1 LIFRER
7 DPYAFSM
14 SRWISIDY
22 ETGFARM
29 ETTTQINSPAYKGAV
44 KKLNV
49 PATIQ
54 ETTTSSEVA
63 QYGRM
68 EERSRLHSQAP
79 VEGESQVN
87 IPATVHDNTTSST
100 KYARME
106 AVSQSNAPA
115 TLQDNNISSKV
126 VEDARMEITSQPGGQ
141 ATVQAAVEYKG
152 PFSFLDGIQEK
163 FLETPPDAGRFVEE
177 MIPESLE
184 LIRSNVSGVAIPDE
198 DDYTYYEDDDDD
210 NASIHHDTEDDDA
223 AISNAK
229 YDNNAR
235 PLARP
240 PASLTRVS
248 AHVNETAGDGVLPA
262 HLNDQLEKWYA
273 RHGRHVPKCVT
284 RRRPVEMS
292 EIWYRRKTKDPIT
305 WLHTS
310 GAKLDVKW
318 YHLPGFLNNS
328 DHGPKLIVVSGS
340 GVPPTIVSYNNAG
353 GYIKGVRESGI
364 TYRIW
369 CGVYGDKD
377 GFEKSPSVIKMARAN
392 ASHNFDPNKKA
403 PAQKAGST
411 VLPTRVA
418 VEVPTSSKMSSR
430 ARKPST
436 KYGAAPLSKKIKLSS
451 STPNNDE
458 TEEDLSD
465 STSLLNKFMASPPVV
480 TGKPEVQWPS
490 GVQASQLPL
499 RYICYLCGKSR
510 TEKNMLYYHLRK
522 DHGVTSAEE
531 DRIQQRRVLS
541 PRALKAI
548 THEENSNKPKAKL
561 PEPVK
566 LKLTQEP
573 VSTVPRRTPE
583 DIDKYIKSNTQ
594 VMFFSAQGGS
604 SRCRMLTACDSVH
617 KLFAQAIA
625 GSVFTR
631 EKSRV
636 LSVEIVDEEGELP
649 VVEDDEDDFNDFIK
663 QLRRA
668 SCWSVVGGK
677 CRGDTIVYVREK
689 WM

>member
-1 LIFRER
+1 
-7 DPYAFSM
+7 M
-14 SRWISIDY
+14 Q
-22 ETGFARM
+22 
-29 ETTTQINSPAYKGAV
+29 TTTQINSPAYMGAV
-44 KKLNV
+44 SQLNGPELNV

-54 ETTTSSEVA
+54 GTTTSSEVA
-63 QYGRM
+63 EYGRM
-68 EERSRLHSQAP
+68 EERSQLHSQAP
-79 VEGESQVN
+79 VEAESQVN
-87 IPATVHDNTTSST
+87 VPATIHDNTTSSEET
-100 KYARME
+100 KYARVEATGHDQPHSQASVE
-106 AVSQSNAPA
+106 AVSQLNAPA

-126 VEDARMEITSQPGGQ
+126 PEDARMEVTSQLGSQ
-141 ATVQAAVEYKG
+141 STIQAAVQYKG
-152 PFSFLDGIQEK
+152 PVSFLDGIQEQ
-163 FLETPPDAGRFVEE
+163 FLDPPPNTGSSVAE
-177 MIPESLE
+177 MTPESLE
-184 LIRSNVSGVAIPDE
+184 LTRNNISGVAIPDE
-198 DDYTYYEDDDDD
+198 DDYTYHEEDDDD
-210 NASIHHDTEDDDA
+210 NASIHHDTEDDDD
-223 AISNAK
+223 AISIAM

-235 PLARP
+235 P
-240 PASLTRVS
+240 PASLAHVS
-248 AHVNETAGDGVLPA
+248 ASVNQTAGDGVLPA

-273 RHGRHVPKCVT
+273 RHGRHVPKCTT

-318 YHLPGFLNNS
+318 YHLPSFLNNG
-328 DHGPKLIVVSGS
+328 DHGPKLIVVCGS

-353 GYIKGVRESGI
+353 GYIKGVREPGI

-369 CGVYGDKD
+369 CGVNGDKD
-377 GFEKSPSVIKMARAN
+377 GFEKSPSVIKMTRTNAR
-392 ASHNFDPNKKA
+392 HNFNPNKKT

-411 VLPTRVA
+411 ALPNRVA
-418 VEVPTSSKMSSR
+418 VEVPTSSKKSTR
-430 ARKPST
+430 TRKPST
-436 KYGAAPLSKKIKLSS
+436 KYDAVPLSKKVKLSS
-451 STPNNDE
+451 STPNDDE

-480 TGKPEVQWPS
+480 TGKPEVEWPS

-510 TEKNMLYYHLRK
+510 TEKNMLHYHLRK
-522 DHGVTSAEE
+522 DHGVKSADE

-541 PRALKAI
+541 PRALKAMSH
-548 THEENSNKPKAKL
+548 TENSNKPKAKL
-561 PEPVK
+561 PEPTKLKLPQPVK

-583 DIDKYIKSNTQ
+583 DIDAYIKNNTQ
-594 VMFFSAQGGS
+594 VMFFSALGGS
-604 SRCRMLTACDSVH
+604 ARCRMLTMCDSVH

-636 LSVEIVDEEGELP
+636 LAVEVEDKEGELP
-649 VVEDDEDDFNDFIK
+649 VVEDDEDDFNDFIE

-668 SCWSVVGGK
+668 SCWDVVGGQ
-677 CRGDTIVYVREK
+677 CRGDSIVYVREK
-689 WM
+689 RM